1 MPYLH
6 ALPPLLQAHFDNLQ
20 RWELPE
26 PIEHR
31 TLLFYGIGLVYG
43 PDLHCRS
50 DLMKMQVHGE
60 LLAGQTRLC

>member
-26 PIEHR
+26 PIDCTE
-31 TLLFYGIGLVYG
+31 
-43 PDLHCRS
+43 HCRS